1 MEFIINK
8 TQYKIKLPI
17 SELITLQ
24 LNKPIIQRDIDLEI
38 VQHITDYQIKRFN
51 EKGSFLF
58 VGDLTIAVRG
68 ENIYLIDGQHR
79 YYSILT
85 DLYKIDSTYMV
96 SLNYVRVNN
105 NGDNNNLPT
114 LEEVF
119 ILLNKHTPIPE
130 YVLECCDGAIYKQVY
145 KQIIDEFRH
154 ICKREYKSY
163 ISVAKKP
170 RAPHIMLDI
179 ICNKIMKDSII
190 LFQYIK
196 TGKQLFEYFEYINK
210 NLWINF
216 DPLKVGNKIKD
227 KPLYAYVQYNLTKE
241 NDWTSSLLLINQ
253 FIAFIALTVV
263 DNDVDTVD
271 DIDVDDVDDDNVNNV
286 DNVDDVDDV
295 NNVEK
300 TTAVKATSRKAT
312 SRKTIPKKI
321 RIQLWEQYYGKQYSA
336 LCLICKDTLFFN
348 NFEVGHII
356 ASACGGSDKID
367 NLKPI
372 CSQCNKA
379 MGIENMNTYI
389 EKYYN

>member
-1 MEFIINK
+1 
-8 TQYKIKLPI
+8 
-17 SELITLQ
+17 
-24 LNKPIIQRDIDLEI
+24 
-38 VQHITDYQIKRFN
+38 
-51 EKGSFLF
+51 
-58 VGDLTIAVRG
+58 
-68 ENIYLIDGQHR
+68 
-79 YYSILT
+79 
-85 DLYKIDSTYMV
+85 
-96 SLNYVRVNN
+96 
-105 NGDNNNLPT
+105 
-114 LEEVF
+114 
-119 ILLNKHTPIPE
+119 
-130 YVLECCDGAIYKQVY
+130 
-145 KQIIDEFRH
+145 
-154 ICKREYKSY
+154 
-163 ISVAKKP
+163 
-170 RAPHIMLDI
+170 MLDI

-271 DIDVDDVDDDNVNNV
+271 DIDVDDIDVDNIDNVNNVDDDNVNNVDDVDDDNVNNV

>member
-119 ILLNKHTPIPE
+119 ILLLNKLFILESSSFQSDLLFKLLFNEVTFYQE
-130 YVLECCDGAIYKQVY
+130 KKKENKLVLPL
-145 KQIIDEFRH
+145 
-154 ICKREYKSY
+154 
-163 ISVAKKP
+163 IS
-170 RAPHIMLDI
+170 
-179 ICNKIMKDSII
+179 
-190 LFQYIK
+190 FYIK
-196 TGKQLFEYFEYINK
+196 
-210 NLWINF
+210 
-216 DPLKVGNKIKD
+216 
-227 KPLYAYVQYNLTKE
+227 
-241 NDWTSSLLLINQ
+241 LLLK
-253 FIAFIALTVV
+253 F
-263 DNDVDTVD
+263 
-271 DIDVDDVDDDNVNNV
+271 DIKGNYIV
-286 DNVDDVDDV
+286 
-295 NNVEK
+295 
-300 TTAVKATSRKAT
+300 
-312 SRKTIPKKI
+312 
-321 RIQLWEQYYGKQYSA
+321 RIFHT
-336 LCLICKDTLFFN
+336 CLSDPFPFFS
-348 NFEVGHII
+348 FSLSLI
-356 ASACGGSDKID
+356 GSYDSTR
-367 NLKPI
+367 
-372 CSQCNKA
+372 C
-379 MGIENMNTYI
+379 
-389 EKYYN
+389 